1 MIVNF
6 TVPGV
11 PVPKARARVVNI
23 KGRSVSFTPEKTKAY
38 ELVLASIAGLA
49 MRGRPLLTG
58 PLVVNATFVLPI
70 PASWTKKKKESAR
83 LQRLLPT
90 TRPDIDNLFKVIDG
104 LEQIVFAN
112 DSCVVEA
119 HIYKCYGDD
128 PCAKFDVSQHP
139 MSHMT

>member
-23 KGRSVSFTPEKTKAY
+23 KGRSVSFTPKKTKDY

-58 PLVVNATFVLPI
+58 PLVVNATFILPI

-83 LQRLLPT
+83 LQRLRPT
-90 TRPDIDNLFKVIDG
+90 TRPDLDNLLKVIDG
-104 LEQIVFAN
+104 LEMVVFKN
-112 DSCVVEA
+112 DSQIVEA
-119 HIYKCYGDD
+119 HVVKVYGEN
-128 PCAKFDVSQHP
+128 PCAEFKVLQLNNSIC
-139 MSHMT
+139 